1 MSASQHHDARSTQ
14 SKKSPVAQPPFNPG
28 HSGPTTFFL
37 RSEKDLERSA
47 QRGRRVSRSGASM
60 SGDPFQSSATESMDG
75 SNFGVESLADT
86 INSAFGSESSLS
98 RTNSNSSHAGSK
110 GNPHDSPATSRKR
123 RAGNPVHP
131 KIHAAGQRIISS
143 EHPSTQASSAASP
156 VSLRS
161 SESPFGRR
169 LRRGSAASS
178 INLNSQPLT
187 PLKMSPQPDS
197 GIPGTPRSGSP
208 KSFRLSDEEGSIA
221 DDTGSQAIQSSCGDE
236 DDGSVTDPNRSGGM
250 PQLVMPSIAMPAR
263 RPFTERG
270 KEMGRLKVMV
280 VGHNGVGK
288 TTLIQS
294 IIRSCEDIVHAD
306 QPINITP
313 DDRSPIH
320 ETAASTKPC
329 PRWWKDMEGSRI
341 SNRRRSAGEGL
352 LQRNICFLD
361 TPGLSDDVEAQQVL
375 RYFDQTIM
383 RTLHLEKLTDSE
395 LTGLLSGEG
404 GSTLIH
410 AVLWIFDP
418 VAIRDAEAP
427 HLLSSELQRY
437 LFESMNRHTNVI
449 PLIAHADTLS
459 AEEAA
464 AAKEKVAAYIRS
476 MDVEPFFLSEAETLS
491 ESEETAGR
499 EVREPLLV
507 SSARTDD
514 TEEVDA
520 SILMDP
526 QYVQPL
532 VPSELGYLVEQLLEP
547 NNIARM
553 KHLAATKFLSWRHE
567 HLNGSQQVQ
576 RYAVPH
582 SPEFGHTLSSV
593 PSSNS
598 MLEDPSKV
606 LVPYSNSSF
615 YRSTSPSPSDNS
627 LPFAGQ
633 DVQTSAYALAKHDDQ
648 TQGQQPFR
656 EIRLAKW
663 AQDLQRSL
671 NNERKRYTNMW
682 NNAPAEW
689 SSNISS
695 PGSDNEKALTTTAY
709 GSQRPARGR
718 LGGDI
723 AIIDPR
729 DPLGILSLGQ
739 TLRRNSLFVLG
750 VAGGTGLVG
759 AVAWWIVRHW
769 GEVQEWFGFGHPVV
783 VTGTAVPA
791 PERGLWDW
799 VVDATRDARN
809 F

>member
-1 MSASQHHDARSTQ
+1 MS
-14 SKKSPVAQPPFNPG
+14 
-28 HSGPTTFFL
+28 
-37 RSEKDLERSA
+37 E
-47 QRGRRVSRSGASM
+47 
-60 SGDPFQSSATESMDG
+60 DPFQSSATESMDG

-86 INSAFGSESSLS
+86 ISSAFGSEDSLS
-98 RTNSNSSHAGSK
+98 RTNSNSSHADSK
-110 GNPHDSPATSRKR
+110 GNPQDSPATNRKR
-123 RAGNPVHP
+123 KAGNPVHP

-161 SESPFGRR
+161 SESPFGRH

-236 DDGSVTDPNRSGGM
+236 EGGSVADPSRSGGM

-294 IIRSCEDIVHAD
+294 ILRSCEDIVHAD
-306 QPINITP
+306 QPVNITP
-313 DDRSPIH
+313 NDRSPIH

-329 PRWWKDMEGSRI
+329 PRWWRDMESSRT
-341 SNRRRSAGEGL
+341 SNRRRSVGEGL

-375 RYFDQTIM
+375 RCFDQTIM

-395 LTGLLSGEG
+395 LTGLLGGEG
-404 GSTLIH
+404 SSTLVDV
-410 AVLWIFDP
+410 VLWIFDP
-418 VAIRDAEAP
+418 VAIKDLETSR
-427 HLLSSELQRY
+427 LLSSELQRY
-437 LFESMNRHTNVI
+437 LFESMSRHTNVI

-476 MDVEPFFLSEAETLS
+476 LDVEPFFLSETESLS

-520 SILMDP
+520 SVLMDP

-567 HLNGSQQVQ
+567 HLSAPQKVQ
-576 RYAVPH
+576 RYNLAPQ

-606 LVPYSNSSF
+606 LVPHSNSSF
-615 YRSTSPSPSDNS
+615 YRSTSPSPSDAS

-633 DVQTSAYALAKHDDQ
+633 DIRTSAYALAKHDDQ

-671 NNERKRYTNMW
+671 NNERKRYTSMW
-682 NNAPAEW
+682 NNAPVEW
-689 SSNISS
+689 SSNMSS
-695 PGSDNEKALTTTAY
+695 PGSDNEKALTTTAC

-723 AIIDPR
+723 AIIDPC

-759 AVAWWIVRHW
+759 AVAWWLVRHW

-799 VVDATRDARN
+799 FVDATRDARS

>member
-1 MSASQHHDARSTQ
+1 MS
-14 SKKSPVAQPPFNPG
+14 
-28 HSGPTTFFL
+28 
-37 RSEKDLERSA
+37 E
-47 QRGRRVSRSGASM
+47 
-60 SGDPFQSSATESMDG
+60 DPFQSSATESIDG
-75 SNFGVESLADT
+75 SNLGVESLADT
-86 INSAFGSESSLS
+86 ISSAFGSEDSLS
-98 RTNSNSSHAGSK
+98 RTNSNSIHAGSK
-110 GNPHDSPATSRKR
+110 GNPQESPATNRRRK
-123 RAGNPVHP
+123 AGNPVHP

-143 EHPSTQASSAASP
+143 EHPSTRASSAASP

-236 DDGSVTDPNRSGGM
+236 EDGSVTDPSRSSGM

-270 KEMGRLKVMV
+270 KETGRLKVMV

-294 IIRSCEDIVHAD
+294 ILRSCEDIVHAD
-306 QPINITP
+306 QPVNITP

-320 ETAASTKPC
+320 ETTASTKSF
-329 PRWWKDMEGSRI
+329 PRWWRDMESSRT
-341 SNRRRSAGEGL
+341 SNRRRSVGEGL

-375 RYFDQTIM
+375 RCFDQTIL
-383 RTLHLEKLTDSE
+383 RTLHLERLTDAE
-395 LTGLLSGEG
+395 LTSLLGGEG
-404 GSTLIH
+404 SSTLVD

-418 VAIRDAEAP
+418 VAIRDAESSR
-427 HLLSSELQRY
+427 LLSSELQRY
-437 LFESMNRHTNVI
+437 LFESMSRHTNVI
-449 PLIAHADTLS
+449 PLITKADTLS
-459 AEEAA
+459 TEEAA
-464 AAKEKVAAYIRS
+464 AAKEKIAAYMRS
-476 MDVEPFFLSEAETLS
+476 LDVEPFILLETESLS

-520 SILMDP
+520 SVLMDP

-532 VPSELGYLVEQLLEP
+532 VPSELSYLVEQLLEP
-547 NNIARM
+547 TNIARM

-567 HLNGSQQVQ
+567 HLSGSQQVQ

-606 LVPYSNSSF
+606 LVPHSNSSF
-615 YRSTSPSPSDNS
+615 YRSTSPSPSDAS

-633 DVQTSAYALAKHDDQ
+633 DVRTSAYALAKHDGQ
-648 TQGQQPFR
+648 TQDQQPFR

-671 NNERKRYTNMW
+671 NNERKRYTSMW

-689 SSNISS
+689 SSNMSS
-695 PGSDNEKALTTTAY
+695 PGSDNEKALTTAAY

-718 LGGDI
+718 LGGDV

-783 VTGTAVPA
+783 VTATAVPA

-799 VVDATRDARN
+799 VVDATRDARG

>member
-1 MSASQHHDARSTQ
+1 MSEDS
-14 SKKSPVAQPPFNPG
+14 
-28 HSGPTTFFL
+28 
-37 RSEKDLERSA
+37 
-47 QRGRRVSRSGASM
+47 
-60 SGDPFQSSATESMDG
+60 FQSSATESMDG

-86 INSAFGSESSLS
+86 ISSAFGSESSLS
-98 RTNSNSSHAGSK
+98 RTNSESSHAGSR
-110 GNPHDSPATSRKR
+110 GNPQDSPATNRKR
-123 RAGNPVHP
+123 KAGNPVHP

-221 DDTGSQAIQSSCGDE
+221 DDTGSQAIQSSCGDDE
-236 DDGSVTDPNRSGGM
+236 DGSVTDPSRSGGM

-263 RPFTERG
+263 KPFTERG
-270 KEMGRLKVMV
+270 KRMGRLKVMV
-280 VGHNGVGK
+280 VGHNGAGK
-288 TTLIQS
+288 TSLIQS

-306 QPINITP
+306 QPVNITP
-313 DDRSPIH
+313 EDRSPIH
-320 ETAASTKPC
+320 EIAASTKPC
-329 PRWWKDMEGSRI
+329 PRWWRDMESSRI
-341 SNRRRSAGEGL
+341 SNRRRSVGEGL

-375 RYFDQTIM
+375 RCFDQTIM

-395 LTGLLSGEG
+395 LAGLLNGEG
-404 GSTLIH
+404 ASTLVD

-418 VAIRDAEAP
+418 AATRDAEASQ
-427 HLLSSELQRY
+427 LLSSELQRY
-437 LFESMNRHTNVI
+437 LFESMARHTNVI

-476 MDVEPFFLSEAETLS
+476 LDVEPFLLSKMESLS

-499 EVREPLLV
+499 EVQEPLLV

-514 TEEVDA
+514 IEEVDA
-520 SILMDP
+520 SVLMDP

-532 VPSELGYLVEQLLEP
+532 VPSELGHLVEQFLEP
-547 NNIARM
+547 NNMTRM
-553 KHLAATKFLSWRHE
+553 KHLAATKFLLWRHE
-567 HLNGSQQVQ
+567 HLSGSQQAQ
-576 RYAVPH
+576 RYTAPH

-606 LVPYSNSSF
+606 LVPHSNSSF

-627 LPFAGQ
+627 LPFADQ
-633 DVQTSAYALAKHDDQ
+633 DVRTSAYALAKHDDQ

-671 NNERKRYTNMW
+671 NNERKRYTSMW
-682 NNAPAEW
+682 NNPPAEW
-689 SSNISS
+689 SSNMSS

-709 GSQRPARGR
+709 GSQRPPRGR

-799 VVDATRDARN
+799 FVDATRDARG

>member
-14 SKKSPVAQPPFNPG
+14 SKKSPIAQPPFNPG
-28 HSGPTTFFL
+28 HSGPTTFFF
-37 RSEKDLERSA
+37 RSEKDLDRSA
-47 QRGRRVSRSGASM
+47 QRGRRASRSTPSM
-60 SGDPFQSSATESMDG
+60 SEDPFQSSATEGMDG

-86 INSAFGSESSLS
+86 ISSAFGSESSLS
-98 RTNSNSSHAGSK
+98 RTNSESSHAGSR
-110 GNPHDSPATSRKR
+110 GNPQDSPATNRKR
-123 RAGNPVHP
+123 KAGNPVHP

-221 DDTGSQAIQSSCGDE
+221 DDTGSQAIQSSCGDDE
-236 DDGSVTDPNRSGGM
+236 DGSVTDPSRSGEM

-263 RPFTERG
+263 KPFTDRG

-280 VGHNGVGK
+280 VGNNGVGK
-288 TTLIQS
+288 TSLIQS

-313 DDRSPIH
+313 EDRSPIH
-320 ETAASTKPC
+320 EIAASTKPC
-329 PRWWKDMEGSRI
+329 PRWWRDMESSRI
-341 SNRRRSAGEGL
+341 SNRRRSVGEGL

-375 RYFDQTIM
+375 RCFDQTIM
-383 RTLHLEKLTDSE
+383 KTLHLEKLTDSE
-395 LTGLLSGEG
+395 LAGLLSGEG
-404 GSTLIH
+404 ASTLID

-418 VAIRDAEAP
+418 VSTEDAEAL

-437 LFESMNRHTNVI
+437 LFVSMSRHTNVI

-476 MDVEPFFLSEAETLS
+476 LDVEPFLLSKMESLS

-499 EVREPLLV
+499 EVQEPLLV

-520 SILMDP
+520 SVLMDP

-547 NNIARM
+547 NNMTRM

-567 HLNGSQQVQ
+567 HLSGSQQAQ
-576 RYAVPH
+576 RYTVPH

-606 LVPYSNSSF
+606 LVPHSNSSF
-615 YRSTSPSPSDNS
+615 YRSTSPSPSDTS

-633 DVQTSAYALAKHDDQ
+633 DVRTSAYALAKHDDQ

-671 NNERKRYTNMW
+671 NNERKRYTSMW
-682 NNAPAEW
+682 NNPPAEW
-689 SSNISS
+689 SSNTSS

-709 GSQRPARGR
+709 GSQRPPRGR

-750 VAGGTGLVG
+750 IAGGTGLVG

-799 VVDATRDARN
+799 FVDATRDARG

>member
-1 MSASQHHDARSTQ
+1 MSED
-14 SKKSPVAQPPFNPG
+14 PLQP
-28 HSGPTTFFL
+28 S
-37 RSEKDLERSA
+37 
-47 QRGRRVSRSGASM
+47 V
-60 SGDPFQSSATESMDG
+60 TESMDG

-86 INSAFGSESSLS
+86 ISSAFGSESSLS
-98 RTNSNSSHAGSK
+98 RTNSDSSHAGSR
-110 GNPHDSPATSRKR
+110 GNPQDSPATNRKR
-123 RAGNPVHP
+123 KAGNPVHP
-131 KIHAAGQRIISS
+131 KIHAAGQRIISN
-143 EHPSTQASSAASP
+143 EHPTTHASSAASP

-169 LRRGSAASS
+169 LRRGSAASD

-221 DDTGSQAIQSSCGDE
+221 DDTGSQAIQSSCGE
-236 DDGSVTDPNRSGGM
+236 DNDGSVTDPSRSGAM

-263 RPFTERG
+263 KPFTERG
-270 KEMGRLKVMV
+270 KQMGRLKVMV

-288 TTLIQS
+288 TSLIQS
-294 IIRSCEDIVHAD
+294 IIQSCEDIVHAD
-306 QPINITP
+306 QPMNITP
-313 DDRSPIH
+313 EDRLPVH

-329 PRWWKDMEGSRI
+329 PRWWRDMESSRI
-341 SNRRRSAGEGL
+341 SNRRRSIGEGL
-352 LQRNICFLD
+352 LQRNLCFVD

-375 RYFDQTIM
+375 RCFDQTIM
-383 RTLHLEKLTDSE
+383 RTLCLEKLTDSE
-395 LTGLLSGEG
+395 LISLLSGEG
-404 GSTLIH
+404 GSTLID
-410 AVLWIFDP
+410 AVVWLFDP
-418 VAIRDAEAP
+418 MTVKDAEAP
-427 HLLSSELQRY
+427 QLLSSELQGY
-437 LFESMNRHTNVI
+437 LFEYMSRHTNVI
-449 PLIAHADTLS
+449 PVIAHADTLS
-459 AEEAA
+459 AKEAA
-464 AAKEKVAAYIRS
+464 AAKEKVAAYIQS
-476 MDVEPFFLSEAETLS
+476 LDVEPFSLSEIEGLS
-491 ESEETAGR
+491 KSEDTAGSEIR
-499 EVREPLLV
+499 GPLLV
-507 SSARTDD
+507 SSACTDD

-520 SILMDP
+520 SVLMDP

-553 KHLAATKFLSWRHE
+553 KHLAATKFLSWRLE

-576 RYAVPH
+576 RYTVPH

-606 LVPYSNSSF
+606 LVPHSNSSF
-615 YRSTSPSPSDNS
+615 FRSTSPSPSDNS

-633 DVQTSAYALAKHDDQ
+633 DIRASAYALAKHDDQ

-671 NNERKRYTNMW
+671 NNERKRYTSMW
-682 NNAPAEW
+682 NNPPAEW
-689 SSNISS
+689 SSNMSS

-739 TLRRNSLFVLG
+739 TLRRNSLFLLG

-783 VTGTAVPA
+783 VTGTAVSA

-799 VVDATRDARN
+799 FVDATRDARG